1 MIKNYYKDFIIS
13 LNNVILIRKP
23 VLVLNSYKKKKIK
36 TMNLKI

>member
-1 MIKNYYKDFIIS
+1 MIKNYYKNFILS

-23 VLVLNSYKKKKIK
+23 ELVLNSYKKKIK